1 MDFHGV
7 ILLISRILLLRFNK
21 EMEASSAY
29 DKSYQAFTVSLNQ
42 GLSILVLLGII
53 KSNKGLEN
61 MKKIIALLALAVL
74 VTACRAQPVVIRP
87 GDGMGMQGNGMMAR
101 HHAQIP
107 EDYAGL
113 TNPVEADEASLERG
127 ATLYISNCASCHGD
141 GGMGD
146 GPAGSALNPA
156 PSAIAH
162 TSQMMA
168 DDYLFWRISEGGVPF
183 STTMPA
189 WKALDEQA
197 RWDVINYM
205 RALGAGL
212 VKPSGGMG
220 GAAFDPAVQA
230 AHQELMLTQAVE
242 QGVITQ
248 AEADT
253 FKLVHDAAE
262 KYRIEHP
269 EIANSGRDA
278 TEREAAIIEALV
290 AANIITQVQADAFPE
305 IHDRLGAAG
314 LMP

>member
-1 MDFHGV
+1 M
-7 ILLISRILLLRFNK
+7 RK
-21 EMEASSAY
+21 
-29 DKSYQAFTVSLNQ
+29 T
-42 GLSILVLLGII
+42 
-53 KSNKGLEN
+53 
-61 MKKIIALLALAVL
+61 IALLALAIAL
-74 VTACRAQPVVIRP
+74 SACGTRTDEILPDEGVK
-87 GDGMGMQGNGMMAR
+87 MGMQGNGMMSR

-107 EDYAGL
+107 EGYAGL
-113 TNPVEADEASLERG
+113 TNPVQADEASLERG
-127 ATLYISNCASCHGD
+127 AALYIANCASCHGD

-248 AEADT
+248 TEADT

-262 KYRIEHP
+262 QYRIDHP
-269 EIANSGRDA
+269 EVVNSGKNA

-290 AANIITQVQADAFPE
+290 AANIITQSQADAFPE
-305 IHDRLGAAG
+305 IHDRLGEAG

>member
-1 MDFHGV
+1 M
-7 ILLISRILLLRFNK
+7 
-21 EMEASSAY
+21 
-29 DKSYQAFTVSLNQ
+29 
-42 GLSILVLLGII
+42 I
-53 KSNKGLEN
+53 KT
-61 MKKIIALLALAVL
+61 IALLTLAIALA
-74 VTACRAQPVVIRP
+74 ACGARTDEILPDEGVK
-87 GDGMGMQGNGMMAR
+87 MGMQGNGMMAR

-107 EDYAGL
+107 EGYAGL
-113 TNPVEADEASLERG
+113 TNPVQADEASLERG
-127 ATLYISNCASCHGD
+127 AALYIANCASCHGD

-197 RWDVINYM
+197 RWDVINYT

-248 AEADT
+248 TEADT

-262 KYRIEHP
+262 QYRIDHP
-269 EIANSGRDA
+269 EVVNSGKNA

-290 AANIITQVQADAFPE
+290 AANIITQSQADAFPE
-305 IHDRLGAAG
+305 IHDRLGEAG